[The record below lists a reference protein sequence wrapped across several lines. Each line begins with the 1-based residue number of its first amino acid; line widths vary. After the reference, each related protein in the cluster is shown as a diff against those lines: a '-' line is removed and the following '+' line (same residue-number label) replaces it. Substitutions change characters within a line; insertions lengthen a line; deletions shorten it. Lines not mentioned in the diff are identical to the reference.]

1 MNLQHYDIFR
11 SAPADEKNLE
21 LGSQNSSYEE
31 LDTDRE
37 NGCIR
42 SS

>member
-1 MNLQHYDIFR
+1 M
-11 SAPADEKNLE
+11 
-21 LGSQNSSYEE
+21 GSQDTRYVS

-42 SS
+42 SLEHAYTQDGGLAVLFGNIA